1 MKKSYRHNL
10 QIMLGAIK
18 GRGIKTV
25 EKIIK
30 KELFDEGITVEIPG
44 EYCLY
49 CGIPL
54 KTEEEKK
61 TGLCQDHLE
70 GGVGK

>member
-1 MKKSYRHNL
+1 LRKR
-10 QIMLGAIK
+10 
-18 GRGIKTV
+18 
-25 EKIIK
+25 ED
-30 KELFDEGITVEIPG
+30 LFDEGIEAELFG